1 MSALRIGISANFFY
15 PDPARVAFS
24 KKTLMYAEQELYT
37 WVAEA
42 GALPFMLPQLKND
55 SGTSITDMI
64 KDMDGILFS
73 GGADLCPKSYGEEP
87 LRPEWS
93 GDLNRDQYEIDVFN
107 IAKDL
112 GKPILGICRGHQLIN
127 VAMGGTL
134 FQDIQTQID
143 NSHCHRD
150 AEIYDGLKHD
160 VSILPNTVLSEIYDG
175 QEKATINTV
184 HHQAV
189 KDLGQ
194 GLVAMAYSE
203 PDNILEA
210 FCSDQDDE
218 YIMGIQWHPEWIKD
232 TALLPA
238 DKIRT
243 HFLDAVTATRSE

>member
-1 MSALRIGISANFFY
+1 MPALRIGISANFFY

-37 WVAEA
+37 WIAEA
-42 GALPFMLPQLKND
+42 GALPFMLPQLKNE
-55 SGTSITDMI
+55 SGVSITDMV

-93 GDLNRDQYEIDVFN
+93 GDLNRDQYEIDLFH

-134 FQDIQTQID
+134 YQDIQTQID
-143 NSHCHRD
+143 GSQCHRD
-150 AEIYDGLKHD
+150 ADIYDGLKHD
-160 VSILPNTVLSEIYDG
+160 VHILPDTVLSDIYDG
-175 QEKATINTV
+175 QKNATINTI

-194 GLVAMAYSE
+194 GLVPMAYSE
-203 PDNILEA
+203 PDHILEA
-210 FCSDQDDE
+210 FCSAQDDE
-218 YIMGIQWHPEWIKD
+218 YIMGIQWHPEWIKED
-232 TALLPA
+232 TLLPA

-243 HFLDAVTATRSE
+243 HFLDAIAAAR